1 MNGSI
6 LNEIIVLIYIL
17 DLWYKKLSPH
27 LPILINYGKTN
38 NDKINR
44 LITERQGLNKKV
56 YFEVDRLY
64 GLEREDFPL
73 NNDVPINK
81 VSYDSYIATFY
92 DLIRYI
98 KLKRNGKYI
107 ILPNG
112 NKCNIIK
119 LLDYLCISYIH
130 THKLLK
136 DNNIGLIDM
145 HSSNV
150 FIHWLNNKSYMGNNN
165 ISKIKNII
173 YKINNKYIKIK
184 TYGLILKMGDV
195 GNACMKIKNNI
206 YLFTGVNFDQ
216 NYKLINEVLKP
227 NFSSL
232 LTLLL
237 EIRDYVPYFIYK
249 KTVAFNILT
258 NKPYDEEYEGNPH
271 IHHINNKYLTG
282 SELLEKY
289 SKYYIDKPKI
299 SKKTLII

>member
-112 NKCNIIK
+112 NKCNIN
-119 LLDYLCISYIH
+119 H
-130 THKLLK
+130 
-136 DNNIGLIDM
+136 
-145 HSSNV
+145 
-150 FIHWLNNKSYMGNNN
+150 
-165 ISKIKNII
+165 
-173 YKINNKYIKIK
+173 
-184 TYGLILKMGDV
+184 
-195 GNACMKIKNNI
+195 
-206 YLFTGVNFDQ
+206 
-216 NYKLINEVLKP
+216 
-227 NFSSL
+227 
-232 LTLLL
+232 LT
-237 EIRDYVPYFIYK
+237 
-249 KTVAFNILT
+249 
-258 NKPYDEEYEGNPH
+258 
-271 IHHINNKYLTG
+271 
-282 SELLEKY
+282 S
-289 SKYYIDKPKI
+289 
-299 SKKTLII
+299 